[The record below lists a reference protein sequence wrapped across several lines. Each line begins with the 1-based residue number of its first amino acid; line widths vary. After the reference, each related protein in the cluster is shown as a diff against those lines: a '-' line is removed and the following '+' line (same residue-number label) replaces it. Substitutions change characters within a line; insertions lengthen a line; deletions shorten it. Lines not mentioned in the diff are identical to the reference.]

1 VDENPRVRA
10 RVKRRPAKQIP
21 LSPQRREG
29 GVDENPRVRAGVK
42 RRPAKQ
48 IPLSPQGSE
57 GGVDE
62 NHRVSEREKEK
73 IQNSIFSDKEIV
85 LNLN

>member
-10 RVKRRPAKQIP
+10 GVKWRPAKQIP
-21 LSPQRREG
+21 LSPQR
-29 GVDENPRVRAGVK
+29 
-42 RRPAKQ
+42 
-48 IPLSPQGSE
+48 SE

-62 NHRVSEREKEK
+62 NQRVRAGAKEK
-73 IQNSIFSDKEIV
+73 IQNSIFSVKEIV

>member
-1 VDENPRVRA
+1 M
-10 RVKRRPAKQIP
+10 KWRPAKQIP

-29 GVDENPRVRAGVK
+29 GVDENQRVRAG
-42 RRPAKQ
+42 A
-48 IPLSPQGSE
+48 
-57 GGVDE
+57 
-62 NHRVSEREKEK
+62 KEK

>member
-1 VDENPRVRA
+1 VDENH
-10 RVKRRPAKQIP
+10 
-21 LSPQRREG
+21 
-29 GVDENPRVRAGVK
+29 RVRAGVK